1 MQNVSSVLLA
11 EAAFE
16 FVPSETILNIALF
29 VPLRNIIAFCQ
40 TSKKFNDII
49 CDNEYFWRQKF
60 IQDYKFVPTYYT
72 GSWKH
77 LYQNYRNVWV
87 CGDNYFG
94 QLGLGDNKYR
104 NIPVK
109 VVGLKVKQV
118 SSSEYHTVLID
129 INNNV
134 WTFGNNKFG
143 QLGIGDFENKNTPT
157 QIPNMKARKVIAG
170 KASVGL
176 ITI

>member
-29 VPLRNIIAFCQ
+29 LPLRNIIPLCQ

-72 GSWKH
+72 GNWKN
-77 LYQNYRNVWV
+77 LYQNYKNVWV
-87 CGDNYFG
+87 FGSNKYGQLGLGDNKNRNVPTQMLNQKAKQVSVGGESTAIIDLENNVWVFGGNYFG
-94 QLGLGDNKYR
+94 QLGLGDNQDR
-104 NIPVK
+104 NIP
-109 VVGLKVKQV
+109 
-118 SSSEYHTVLID
+118 
-129 INNNV
+129 
-134 WTFGNNKFG
+134 
-143 QLGIGDFENKNTPT
+143 T
-157 QIPNMKARKVIAG
+157 QILNH
-170 KASVGL
+170 
-176 ITI
+176 